1 MKNNLNKGVKVK
13 LVKFVVK
20 LGLALGIVA
29 LVFNACSDKTTQKK
43 LEFLNNLGES
53 KLSFSENEKIE
64 RIKAFYREKLHNIED
79 LKIDFVEKI
88 KANGDLEFDAYVF
101 DFSVNGE
108 SQKEILFV
116 KDNFFFSDFASMET
130 LSTSKEK
137 AIKILEKE
145 ANARIIGALEED
157 KDFIITLGSGK
168 KEEFIFSDPLCSFCK
183 EHLAKIDNSYLKS
196 HTLHFIFVSVH
207 GEAGFDRANL
217 IYENIQK
224 AQNDIEKL
232 EIIKNY
238 YEDNINQ
245 EALFA
250 QKSLD
255 LKILFDKY
263 ANLGLKYVP
272 YIIEK

>member
-1 MKNNLNKGVKVK
+1 MKNHLNKGIKVK
-13 LVKFVVK
+13 SVKFIVK
-20 LGLALGIVA
+20 LGLALGIT

-43 LEFLNNLGES
+43 LEFLNSLGES

-64 RIKAFYREKLHNIED
+64 RIKAFYREKLHSIED
-79 LKIDFVEKI
+79 FKIDFVEKI

-101 DFSVNGE
+101 NFSVNGQT
-108 SQKEILFV
+108 QKEILFV

-137 AIKILEKE
+137 TIKILEKE
-145 ANARIIGALEED
+145 TNTRIIEALRED
-157 KDFIITLGSGK
+157 KDFIVTLGSGN
-168 KEEFIFSDPLCSFCK
+168 KEVFIFTDPLCPFCK
-183 EHLAKIDNSYLKS
+183 EHLEKIDDNYLKN

-207 GEAGFDRANL
+207 GEAGFNRANL
-217 IYENIQK
+217 IYENIQN

-238 YEDNINQ
+238 YKDSINQ
-245 EALFA
+245 EPLFA
-250 QKSLD
+250 QKSSD

-263 ANLGLKYVP
+263 TNLGINYVP